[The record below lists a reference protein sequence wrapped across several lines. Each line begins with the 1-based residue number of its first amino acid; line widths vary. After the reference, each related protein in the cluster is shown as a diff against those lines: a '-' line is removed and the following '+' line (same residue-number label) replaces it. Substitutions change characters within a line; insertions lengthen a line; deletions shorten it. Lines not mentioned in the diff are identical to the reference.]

1 MCLSFMG
8 AFIFWSYTAVLIS
21 IATIPSYDVPAK
33 DFDQLEHMNHFN
45 IFVPYGGFINTM
57 MLKWSKSKKKDHFI
71 KLFNYDDAKKFDDI
85 IQKEIL
91 GTYSN
96 KKAIIMSKDDFLVAI
111 ARSKQM

>member
-21 IATIPSYDVPAK
+21 IATIPSYDVPVN
-33 DFDQLEHMNHFN
+33 DFDQLEQMNHFN

-57 MLKWSKSKKKDHFI
+57 MLKWSKTKKKDHFI
-71 KLFNYDDAKKFDDI
+71 RLFSYDDDSKFDDI
-85 IQKEIL
+85 VRKEIL
-91 GTYSN
+91 GTDSN

-111 ARSKQM
+111 ARSK